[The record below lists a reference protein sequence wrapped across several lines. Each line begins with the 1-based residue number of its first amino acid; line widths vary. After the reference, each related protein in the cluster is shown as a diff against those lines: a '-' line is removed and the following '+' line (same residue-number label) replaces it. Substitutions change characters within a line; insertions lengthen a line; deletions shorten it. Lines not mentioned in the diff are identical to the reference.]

1 MTENA
6 PERIWVGFNDDD
18 DFPRGWG
25 TPICG
30 KEMFW
35 ETPEMSAPDDR
46 EGLVEFVRKD
56 LAKPVVK
63 PLEWVY
69 SRAESEVGTYVIDSG
84 LSSGVEGRWYA
95 WAHDPDESDSF
106 YIWQYGVRVGS
117 EEAAKAAAQADYEQ
131 RILSALEDT

>member
-56 LAKPVVK
+56 LAALAVK
-63 PLEWVY
+63 PLEWYPSPDDDTDFCADALGV
-69 SRAESEVGTYVIDSG
+69 TYVVDCDLDGLCSWGFFRKVGREEFDGDWSID
-84 LSSGVEGRWYA
+84 
-95 WAHDPDESDSF
+95 D
-106 YIWQYGVRVGS
+106 
-117 EEAAKAAAQADYEQ
+117 AKAAAQADYEQ
-131 RILSALEDT
+131 RILSALENNT